1 MRAIV
6 VLICHDHDGA
16 VPQVFQIRVGLAHV
30 ESHDLNQMLQLL
42 IGQNLLSRRV
52 PNIHQLTFQRKDSEP
67 VTSHN
72 LETCDRKSFR

>member
-1 MRAIV
+1 MVEEIDQQTLDVRAIV

-42 IGQNLLSRRV
+42 IGQNLLS
-52 PNIHQLTFQRKDSEP
+52 
-67 VTSHN
+67 
-72 LETCDRKSFR
+72 